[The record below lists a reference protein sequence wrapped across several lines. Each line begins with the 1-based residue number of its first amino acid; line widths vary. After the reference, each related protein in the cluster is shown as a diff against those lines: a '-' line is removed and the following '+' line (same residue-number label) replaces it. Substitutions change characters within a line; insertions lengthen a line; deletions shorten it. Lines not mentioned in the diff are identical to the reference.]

1 MQTSYLALFP
11 LLNTKQHIQNHSC
24 CEVCECAVNIL
35 QITVRNR
42 RGSTAMLTVVSGHIT
57 AYIDHV
63 RDWACPHMSVEGDP
77 GPDLR
82 HGFFGSPHAK
92 RHFSR
97 FSCFAWF
104 TVSSNRHRPCNFG
117 DSGLHLALVTSAVMW
132 PINVITPVV
141 MITALSWNG
150 SARVYP
156 VDLISAELRTQCRV
170 AGYWQ

>member
-82 HGFFGSPHAK
+82 HGFLGVHTPNGTSVGSAVLHGSLFHPADTDHA
-92 RHFSR
+92 
-97 FSCFAWF
+97 
-104 TVSSNRHRPCNFG
+104 T
-117 DSGLHLALVTSAVMW
+117 LVTVGC
-132 PINVITPVV
+132 I
-141 MITALSWNG
+141 LH
-150 SARVYP
+150 
-156 VDLISAELRTQCRV
+156 
-170 AGYWQ
+170 